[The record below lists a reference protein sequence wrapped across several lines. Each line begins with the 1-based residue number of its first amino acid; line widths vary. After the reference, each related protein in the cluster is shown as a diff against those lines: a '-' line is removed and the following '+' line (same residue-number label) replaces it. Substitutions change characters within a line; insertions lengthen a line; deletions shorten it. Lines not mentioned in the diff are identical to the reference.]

1 MQKFTCGSNAHN
13 SPSFTTHSGLWAW
26 NSPHPLPSSPVS
38 LSLSRERLSR
48 KLTMIDS
55 KKSKLISYY
64 GQITILWM
72 MLITISFN
80 ILRVCIRI
88 YISHHFVFPLLVTKL
103 PLKGYS
109 MTVFQVKCFTD
120 HNSHFFTELLFP
132 EKQNLFSTYI
142 NQSFNFTFLHTMTN
156 ISTYWHTKHL
166 SQLNKLF
173 FQIFQLTRKTP
184 FFTHNFLLTIYHFL

>member
-1 MQKFTCGSNAHN
+1 
-13 SPSFTTHSGLWAW
+13 
-26 NSPHPLPSSPVS
+26 
-38 LSLSRERLSR
+38 
-48 KLTMIDS
+48 MIDS

-109 MTVFQVKCFTD
+109 MTVFEVKCFTD

-132 EKQNLFSTYI
+132 EKQNSFSTYI

>member
-26 NSPHPLPSSPVS
+26 NSPHPLPSASVSFLSLGSDSPVNS
-38 LSLSRERLSR
+38 QWLP
-48 KLTMIDS
+48 

-64 GQITILWM
+64 GQLTILWM
-72 MLITISFN
+72 MLITMVFN

-156 ISTYWHTKHL
+156 IITYWHTKHL

-173 FQIFQLTRKTP
+173 FQIFQLTRKIKGP
-184 FFTHNFLLTIYHFL
+184 AFFHGNPWLPK

>member
-1 MQKFTCGSNAHN
+1 HPPEISNVTSVPPVFVQKLTQNYLYYNIPFYSRFYLCMQKFTCGSNAHN

-88 YISHHFVFPLLVTKL
+88 YISHHFVFPRL
-103 PLKGYS
+103 
-109 MTVFQVKCFTD
+109 
-120 HNSHFFTELLFP
+120 
-132 EKQNLFSTYI
+132 
-142 NQSFNFTFLHTMTN
+142 TF
-156 ISTYWHTKHL
+156 I
-166 SQLNKLF
+166 
-173 FQIFQLTRKTP
+173 
-184 FFTHNFLLTIYHFL
+184 